1 MILRLFHYLIFRIV
15 QSATAIYATFRRIA
29 YSTTFRTVS
38 QLYNTLRGKDIQ
50 TELFTK

>member
-1 MILRLFHYLIFRIV
+1 MILRLFHYLIFRIW
-15 QSATAIYATFRRIA
+15 QGATVIYATFRRIA
-29 YSTTFRTVS
+29 FSTTLRTVP